1 MKSENTKRI
10 IRQIA
15 KEEGLSDNT
24 IRKIVL
30 SQFEG
35 TQKIISSGTPDHP
48 ETFKNIVLNA
58 FGAFN
63 VMPARF
69 KRLKGREAYL
79 QEKRRRYDSKK

>member
-1 MKSENTKRI
+1 MNSENTKRI

-15 KEEGLSDNT
+15 KEEGLSDHT

-30 SQFEG
+30 SQFEA
-35 TQKIISSGTPDHP
+35 TQKIISSGTPDKL
-48 ETFKNIVLNA
+48 ETFKNIVINA

-63 VMPARF
+63 IMPARF

-79 QEKRRRYDSKK
+79 QEKRRRYDNKK